1 MKDNSKL
8 STSSEKANF
17 LQYRANIVSTIGVGE
32 NNSVS
37 LTKIIEK
44 LGLTDVEDTSFR
56 KGMIREIEKI
66 EHENQDKLLKV
77 KKGTSNYFYWDC
89 EESKAGAIKR
99 ESPKWKSHAHAMAYS
114 FIEDHLTDFLPPSYV
129 DELQPDFDDA
139 RDQLMDSISF
149 RENSETARGKL
160 VFHPSGYD
168 LQTDVNLNPEEHSI
182 IYSALD
188 ENRVLLAS
196 YDSIH
201 KQFSKKVILS
211 PQRLVYLNHQIL
223 LLCYEHGAKQIKYFE
238 VNRLKS
244 IQMADVREAEFKN
257 IDLSN
262 LESNF
267 KFRARVHTWVKN
279 YFDNVRFGPKHKR
292 KTPIHEAKESWI
304 IESQITLP
312 KHFNSKKEKP
322 DPFFFANFIGIFA
335 DSMEVLEPACLRN
348 EMIRRAQKHSK
359 IYLESENDNIAT
371 ISESPHDMADIDS
384 NAI

>member
-1 MKDNSKL
+1 MNRKSKNSGG
-8 STSSEKANF
+8 SENANF
-17 LQYRANIVSTIGVGE
+17 SQYRKNIVSTIGVGE
-32 NNSVS
+32 NRSVS
-37 LTKIIEK
+37 LTLILEK
-44 LGLTDVEDTSFR
+44 LGLSDLANTTFR
-56 KGMIREIEKI
+56 KGMIREIAKI
-66 EHENQDKLLKV
+66 EQENQDKLLKV
-77 KKGTSNYFYWDC
+77 KNGTSNFFYWDS
-89 EESKAGAIKR
+89 EESKAGAIKG
-99 ESPKWKSHAHAMAYS
+99 ESPRWKSHAHAMAYS

-129 DELQPDFDDA
+129 EELQPDFDDA
-139 RDQLMDSISF
+139 RDQLMDSIRF

-168 LQTDVNLNPEEHSI
+168 LQTDVKLNPEEHSI

-188 ENRVLLAS
+188 ESRVLLAC

-201 KQFSKKVILS
+201 KQFSKELMLS
-211 PQRLVYLNHQIL
+211 PQQLVYLNHQIL
-223 LLCYEHGAKQIKYFE
+223 LLCYEHDAKQVKYFE

-244 IQMADVREAEFKN
+244 VKLADAKEVNFRKIE
-257 IDLSN
+257 LSE
-262 LESNF
+262 LELNF

-279 YFDNVRFGPKHKR
+279 YFDNVRFGPKHKT
-292 KTPIHEAKESWI
+292 KAPIYEGKESWI

-348 EMIRRAQKHSK
+348 EMIRRVQKHNK
-359 IYLESENDNIAT
+359 IYLEPENDNIET

-384 NAI
+384 GP